1 MLRGKRTWDF
11 SALLN
16 IISDVVF
23 PASRI
28 SRVAGADE
36 VVFVAIRIPL
46 ALGVLS
52 TEFK

>member
-1 MLRGKRTWDF
+1 MGRKRTWDF

-23 PASRI
+23 PVSRI
-28 SRVAGADE
+28 TRVAGADE